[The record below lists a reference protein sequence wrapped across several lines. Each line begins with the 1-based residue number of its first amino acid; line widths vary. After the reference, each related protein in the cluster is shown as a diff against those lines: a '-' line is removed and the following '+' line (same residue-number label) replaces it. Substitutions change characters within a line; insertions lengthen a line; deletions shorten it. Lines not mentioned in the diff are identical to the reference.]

1 MTGQYCVYVVTNQR
15 HTVLYTGVTG
25 DLKRRIHQHREKL
38 LPGFTHRY
46 NVSKLVY
53 YECTE
58 DASVAILREKQIKAG
73 SRRKKIELVNG
84 YNPEWRELYDERLAV
99 IASPRVGAERRPR
112 TGSAKQSRRDCRGA

>member
-1 MTGQYCVYVVTNQR
+1 MTGQYCVYIVTNQR

-25 DLKRRIHQHREKL
+25 DLKRRILQHREKL

-58 DASVAILREKQIKAG
+58 DASAAIAKEKQIKAG
-73 SRRKKIELVNG
+73 SRRKKIELVSG
-84 YNPEWRELYDERLAV
+84 FNPEWRELYDEL
-99 IASPRVGAERRPR
+99 
-112 TGSAKQSRRDCRGA
+112 